1 MIQLLAYLITVTI
14 KFVPD
19 HVLVTGCHVN
29 AVEVRRPGR
38 VVLASRIRSFR
49 LQRRLIR
56 SLCG

>member
-38 VVLASRIRSFR
+38 VDLLLGYVHSG
-49 LQRRLIR
+49 
-56 SLCG
+56 CKGD